1 VPAST
6 HSKAAAA
13 SARTTCQQEQ
23 IAAADASALIRLTV
37 AEAQGF
43 PRGGRGENKR
53 RPQPKHAEASANTT
67 WQRFYRGFN
76 PSRRVFHLPDL
87 MADRYFSERQPAD
100 DCVACYGCSSLGSRN
115 RNSGAKAA
123 GGSCNQR
130 NFSIETKLIENF
142 HFFSLRYGVL
152 LHEPDKEHSFCFEET
167 LVNVFGTKNEP
178 LVPVCGTIFGVSRP
192 VLPE

>member
-1 VPAST
+1 
-6 HSKAAAA
+6 
-13 SARTTCQQEQ
+13 
-23 IAAADASALIRLTV
+23 
-37 AEAQGF
+37 
-43 PRGGRGENKR
+43 
-53 RPQPKHAEASANTT
+53 
-67 WQRFYRGFN
+67 
-76 PSRRVFHLPDL
+76 

-167 LVNVFGTKNEP
+167 LVNVFGTKKGHWYRYAGRF
-178 LVPVCGTIFGVSRP
+178 LVFLGACCLNNFKIGARDIRN
-192 VLPE
+192 